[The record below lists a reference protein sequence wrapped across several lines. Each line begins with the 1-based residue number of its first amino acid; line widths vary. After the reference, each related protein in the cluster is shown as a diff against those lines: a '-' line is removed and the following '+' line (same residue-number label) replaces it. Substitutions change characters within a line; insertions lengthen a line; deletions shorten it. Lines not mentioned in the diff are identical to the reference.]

1 MALLKC
7 ENVSLGYDGE
17 PLIKDLSFEVNPG
30 DYLCIVGEN
39 GAGKSTLMR
48 TLLGLQ
54 PPMSGKVELG
64 EGLKHSEL
72 GWLPQ
77 QTPVQRDF
85 PASVKEIVRS
95 GCQNRGGFR
104 AFYSK
109 EDKQR
114 ADAAMKRMDI
124 THLANRCY
132 RELSGGQ
139 QQRVLLARALCAAER
154 ILLLDEPVA
163 GLDPMATGELYSV
176 IGELNREG
184 MAIVMISHDVNTA
197 LRYAT
202 HILHLGGAT
211 FFGSKEDY
219 MRSGGARRYLRRKE
233 GGHR

>member
-7 ENVSLGYDGE
+7 ENVTLGYDGE

-54 PPMSGKVELG
+54 PPMAGKVELG

-114 ADAAMKRMDI
+114 AEI
-124 THLANRCY
+124 
-132 RELSGGQ
+132 G
-139 QQRVLLARALCAAER
+139 RAH
-154 ILLLDEPVA
+154 V
-163 GLDPMATGELYSV
+163 
-176 IGELNREG
+176 
-184 MAIVMISHDVNTA
+184 
-197 LRYAT
+197 
-202 HILHLGGAT
+202 
-211 FFGSKEDY
+211 
-219 MRSGGARRYLRRKE
+219 
-233 GGHR
+233 

>member
-7 ENVSLGYDGE
+7 ENMTLGYDGE
-17 PLIKDLSFEVNPG
+17 ALIKDLSFEVNPG

-114 ADAAMKRMDI
+114 ADAAMERMDI

-132 RELSGGQ
+132 RELSGG
-139 QQRVLLARALCAAER
+139 LYAA
-154 ILLLDEPVA
+154 
-163 GLDPMATGELYSV
+163 

-202 HILHLGGAT
+202 HILHLGGAI

-219 MRSGGARRYLRRKE
+219 MRSGGARRYLRRRE
-233 GGHR
+233 GGHK

>member
-7 ENVSLGYDGE
+7 EDVALGYDGE
-17 PLIKDLSFEVNPG
+17 VLIRDLSFEVNPG

-54 PPMSGKVELG
+54 PPMRGKVELG
-64 EGLKHSEL
+64 EGLKHSEI

-85 PASVKEIVRS
+85 PASVREIVRS

-104 AFYSK
+104 PFYSK
-109 EDKQR
+109 EDKLR
-114 ADAAMKRMDI
+114 ADAAMERMDI
-124 THLANRCY
+124 ADLAGRCY

-163 GLDPMATGELYSV
+163 GLDPMATGELYAV

-219 MRSGGARRYLRRKE
+219 MRSGGARRYLRRRE
-233 GGHR
+233 GGHK